1 MIPHPRFTS
10 LARFS
15 AGELDDP
22 ARARLAAHLA
32 GCARCRETVASL
44 RRADAAAREA
54 PVPAPPADALERV
67 LARRAAGER
76 VILPAAEPQAPPRG
90 RRVLPAAAASLVLL
104 LAAAG
109 LFLRAPELQAD
120 DSELRFL
127 PAEPRA
133 GATVTV
139 EYRATAKLGGEDRLV
154 LRARLRTAGEE
165 RQNFQVPHRAVAEL
179 RKVGERV
186 FRGSFRLPDSVVYAV
201 FAVEDARGARVDANG
216 EAWDL
221 LVHAADGRP
230 AMEALEQ
237 RRYDASERNDR
248 LAAGATRELA
258 RLYPENPWSLAQLFW
273 LEQGEATRAG
283 ADSVRR
289 AHLPRMR
296 ELHRRLAGTPAPSAE
311 QIVGLLRFAGSL
323 GDTAVERHWRARLLR
338 EHPASAAAVQERVFA
353 LAGAHRGDR
362 ARLLAEYE
370 KLWEEVGTA
379 GPQLAF
385 SAYQAALAA
394 GDPEAALRW
403 GERVERHAPR
413 IRLLVVHTLTGLPGT
428 REEGMRRLRREL
440 RRLAEA
446 RPEERML
453 TQTVHDQAAADRLA
467 AGHFLGNLGQALIAS
482 GRTAAGLDTLDRA
495 VEGRWDAA
503 LFRTIA
509 STRLAT
515 GDTAGATP
523 LLARIAADPS
533 APAAF
538 ADSARLRLGRW
549 FRPAAWPARVDSA
562 QEEMRAHVLGE
573 TVDRRLRGRVGLA
586 DAGGSPHRLDANAG
600 TETFVA
606 FWSRH
611 CPPSLEQLDRLQ
623 AVSARLRARGVRVVA
638 VTADQPS
645 AETRLWLAEKGFTF
659 PVYHDVDGDAARAF
673 ENRGTPRYFVLDAAG
688 RIRSDAY
695 APESAERAAAVLQEL
710 RRERAAAR

>member
-1 MIPHPRFTS
+1 MILHPRFTS
-10 LARFS
+10 LARYA
-15 AGELDDP
+15 AGGPDDRD
-22 ARARLAAHLA
+22 RARIAAHLA
-32 GCARCRETVASL
+32 ACARCRESVASL

-54 PVPAPPADALERV
+54 HVPAPPAGALERV

-76 VILPAAEPQAPPRG
+76 VILPAAEPQAPPR
-90 RRVLPAAAASLVLL
+90 RRRLLPAVAASLVLL
-104 LAAAG
+104 VAAAS

-154 LRARLRTAGEE
+154 LRARYRAAGEG
-165 RQNFQVPHRAVAEL
+165 RSNFQLPHRAVAEL
-179 RKVGERV
+179 AKVGERV

-201 FAVEDARGARVDANG
+201 FAVEDARGAKVDANG
-216 EAWDL
+216 EAWEL

-237 RRYDASERNDR
+237 RREDASLRNER

-273 LEQGEATRAG
+273 LEQGEKSRAG
-283 ADSVRR
+283 ADSVRL

-296 ELHRRLAGTPAPSAE
+296 ALHRRLAAAHAPSAE
-311 QIVGLLRFAGSL
+311 QMVGMLRYAGSL
-323 GDTAVERHWRARLLR
+323 EDTAVERYWRERLLR
-338 EHPASAAAVQERVFA
+338 EHPASAGAVQERVFA
-353 LAGAHRGDR
+353 LADAHRGDR
-362 ARLLAEYE
+362 RRLLADYE
-370 KLWEEVGTA
+370 KLWEEA
-379 GPQLAF
+379 GAASPQLVF

-394 GDPEAALRW
+394 GDPEPALRW
-403 GERVERHAPR
+403 GERMERHAPSL
-413 IRLLVVHTLTGLPGT
+413 RLMVAHTLTRIPGT
-428 REEGMRRLRREL
+428 REEGMQRLRHEL
-440 RRLAEA
+440 RRLAGA

-453 TQTVHDQAAADRLA
+453 TQTVDDQRASDRLT

-509 STRLAT
+509 NTRLTT
-515 GDTAGATP
+515 GDTAGAGP

-549 FRPAAWPARVDSA
+549 FRPASWPARVDSA
-562 QEEMRAHVLGE
+562 REEMRALVLRE

-586 DAGGSPHRLDANAG
+586 DAGGKPYRLEADG
-600 TETFVA
+600 TETLVA

-611 CPPSLEQLDRLQ
+611 CPPSLEQLGQLQ
-623 AVSARLRARGVRVVA
+623 AVSARLRAHGVRVVA
-638 VTADQPS
+638 VTEDGPS
-645 AETRLWLAEKGFTF
+645 EETRRWLAGKGFTF

-673 ENRGTPRYFVLDAAG
+673 ENRGTPRYFVLDATG

-695 APESAERAAAVLQEL
+695 TPEAAERAATVLRDL
-710 RRERAAAR
+710 RRERTAAR